1 MSTPIQKYRFIPERI
16 GRRDDIKPFTVVI
29 ENPDE
34 TDADRL
40 AEGLHAHVKQ
50 FLLSN
55 DYGVSVDLRR
65 ERFSIE
71 GGRFG
76 KGRIE
81 IVKEKVDV

>member
-1 MSTPIQKYRFIPERI
+1 MSTQKYRFIPERI

-40 AEGLHAHVKQ
+40 AEGLHNHVAQ
-50 FLLSN
+50 YLLSDN
-55 DYGVSVDLRR
+55 YSVDVDLNRG
-65 ERFSIE
+65 RFRIE
-71 GGRFG
+71 AGRFG

-81 IVKEKVDV
+81 IVKEKVDA